1 MIRYRSGLV
10 MVPVLRFL
18 AVATSALAIGC
29 GAGEGGGSGGPP
41 SIQDSVGIQVVV
53 NHGPTWAS
61 GQAWTVADQPTL
73 DVGGTGDPASE
84 LGRVVGAVKLS
95 DGRLVVANA
104 ATSDLRFFDPQGQF
118 LETKGRQG
126 TGPGEY
132 QSMTGMWL
140 GSNDSLLI
148 ADVASQRLTI
158 LDGRGELARTFSL
171 GGVSGIQVPTGGR
184 MSLAFPTGWFSD
196 GSVLGMQMGF
206 RINDQR
212 EGAYRDTVTLV
223 RYGSDGATRDT
234 VTQMP
239 GVEMEQL
246 PLTIGNRTVATPNPV
261 PLGKTPVMAVA
272 GERVLVSDN
281 DAWRVEVRGPDGV
294 LHRVIRV
301 DAKPQPITDADK
313 TAHRKQQLDQVAATP
328 QLRALPAQLQEQ
340 FKSRIENAKY
350 PETLPFLGSIVPAA
364 DGTLWV
370 EEVVGPSRE
379 RRRFAVLD
387 SAGVLL
393 GRVTMPARFR
403 PTFVDAESVVGVW
416 IDPDDV
422 EHVRSYPI
430 KK

>member
-1 MIRYRSGLV
+1 MIRSRSSL
-10 MVPVLRFL
+10 MVIPVRRFL
-18 AVATSALAIGC
+18 AVAASAVAIGC
-29 GAGEGGGSGGPP
+29 GSGEGGGSGGPP
-41 SIQDSVGIQVVV
+41 SIQDSAGIQVVV

-61 GQAWTVADQPTL
+61 GQAWTVADQPTV
-73 DVGGTGDPASE
+73 DVGGAGDPTSE

-104 ATSDLRFFDPQGQF
+104 ATNDLRFFDPQGKYLQ
-118 LETKGRQG
+118 TRGRQG

-132 QSMTGMWL
+132 QTITGMWL

-148 ADVASQRLTI
+148 ADVASQRLTV

-184 MSLAFPTGWFSD
+184 MSLAFPTGWFRD

-212 EGAYRDTVTLV
+212 QGAYRDTVTLV
-223 RYGSDGATRDT
+223 RYGPDGAARDT

-246 PLTIGNRTVATPNPV
+246 PLTIGNRTAATPNPV
-261 PLGKTPVMAVA
+261 PLGKTPVMTVA

-281 DAWRVEVRGPDGV
+281 DAWRVEVRGSDGA
-294 LHRVIRV
+294 LRRIIRV
-301 DAKPQPITDADK
+301 DAKPQPITAADK
-313 TAHRKQQLDQVAATP
+313 AANRKQQLDQLAATP
-328 QLRALPAQLQEQ
+328 QLRALPAQLQDQ

-364 DGTLWV
+364 DGTVWV
-370 EEVVGPSRE
+370 EEVVGPSTE

-387 SAGVLL
+387 STGVLL
-393 GRVTMPARFR
+393 GRVTMPAKFR
-403 PTFVDAESVVGVW
+403 PTFVDAASVVGVW
-416 IDPDDV
+416 TDPDDL
-422 EHVRSYPI
+422 EHVRAYPI